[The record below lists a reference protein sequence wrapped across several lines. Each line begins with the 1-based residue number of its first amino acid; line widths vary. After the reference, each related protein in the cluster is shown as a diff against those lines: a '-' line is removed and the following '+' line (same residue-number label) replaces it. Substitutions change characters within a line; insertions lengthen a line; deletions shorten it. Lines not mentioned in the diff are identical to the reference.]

1 MPDKNIKIISNSD
14 VTGVINM
21 TRDYS
26 YSWVDVGIEYGESL
40 ECVESI
46 LQDEF
51 PKMREQIP
59 GILDGPFY
67 KGVVSL
73 GDNSV
78 NIRVMVLCAESDRAR
93 MECDLNRAMKLIF
106 DKYHISIPF
115 PQIVINQPTEFKEAT
130 AWEKRK
136 AEEFAK
142 AQRELTQDYVEEDEE
157 NH

>member
-1 MPDKNIKIISNSD
+1 M
-14 VTGVINM
+14 TGVINM

-26 YSWVDVGIEYGESL
+26 YSWVDVGIEYG
-40 ECVESI
+40 
-46 LQDEF
+46 
-51 PKMREQIP
+51 KMREQIP

-115 PQIVINQPTEFKEAT
+115 PQIVINQPTELPPG
-130 AWEKRK
+130 RS
-136 AEEFAK
+136 AK
-142 AQRELTQDYVEEDEE
+142 PRNLRRRRES
-157 NH
+157 

>member
-40 ECVESI
+40 ERVESI
-46 LQDEF
+46 LQDE
-51 PKMREQIP
+51 
-59 GILDGPFY
+59 
-67 KGVVSL
+67 
-73 GDNSV
+73 
-78 NIRVMVLCAESDRAR
+78 
-93 MECDLNRAMKLIF
+93 
-106 DKYHISIPF
+106 F

-157 NH
+157 NR

>member
-1 MPDKNIKIISNSD
+1 
-14 VTGVINM
+14 M

-40 ECVESI
+40 ERVESI

-51 PKMREQIP
+51 PRMRERIP
-59 GILDGPFY
+59 GILEGPFY

-78 NIRVMVLCAESDRAR
+78 MIRVMVLCAESDRGQ
-93 MECDLNRAMKLIF
+93 MESDLNREMKLLF
-106 DKYHISIPF
+106 DKHHISIPY
-115 PQIVINQPTEFKEAT
+115 PQIVINQPVQFKEAT
-130 AWEKRK
+130 EWEKRK

-142 AQRELTQDYVEEDEE
+142 EQRELSSEYVADDEDDR
-157 NH
+157 

>member
-1 MPDKNIKIISNSD
+1 
-14 VTGVINM
+14 
-21 TRDYS
+21 
-26 YSWVDVGIEYGESL
+26 
-40 ECVESI
+40 
-46 LQDEF
+46 
-51 PKMREQIP
+51 
-59 GILDGPFY
+59 
-67 KGVVSL
+67 
-73 GDNSV
+73 
-78 NIRVMVLCAESDRAR
+78 MVLCAESDRAR